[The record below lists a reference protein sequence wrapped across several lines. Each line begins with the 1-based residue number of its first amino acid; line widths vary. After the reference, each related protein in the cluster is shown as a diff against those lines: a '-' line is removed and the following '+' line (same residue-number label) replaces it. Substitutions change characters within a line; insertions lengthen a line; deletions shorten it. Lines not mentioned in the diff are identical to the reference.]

1 MILNKISKS
10 RFPCNGKWK
19 VLIKPKSNRE
29 KGVPKSNII
38 FDTYKVQVL
47 IKHCQELSHTTQYNQ
62 KVNVNTISK
71 QSCSL
76 FSSPDRIVFLHYL
89 LILLLG
95 SANRVRWFCCL
106 LKSLLDS
113 VLWRII
119 AHIVLPLDVL
129 LSARLYDTLCWPYYY
144 VSFKIVT
151 LYFRCPL
158 AADIGSRAEF
168 LSVLDWSNSN

>member
-1 MILNKISKS
+1 MVNEKFSLNPKVIGKRVFQRAILYLT
-10 RFPCNGKWK
+10 P
-19 VLIKPKSNRE
+19 IK
-29 KGVPKSNII
+29 
-38 FDTYKVQVL
+38 YKYSYNTL
-47 IKHCQELSHTTQYNQ
+47 YNQ

-76 FSSPDRIVFLHYL
+76 FSLPDRIVFLHYL

-95 SANRVRWFCCL
+95 SANSVRWLCCL

-129 LSARLYDTLCWPYYY
+129 LSARLYDTLC
-144 VSFKIVT
+144 
-151 LYFRCPL
+151 
-158 AADIGSRAEF
+158 
-168 LSVLDWSNSN
+168 

>member
-29 KGVPKSNII
+29 KGVPKSNIT

-95 SANRVRWFCCL
+95 SANSVRWLCCL

-144 VSFKIVT
+144 MSPSRLLHCT
-151 LYFRCPL
+151 L
-158 AADIGSRAEF
+158 D
-168 LSVLDWSNSN
+168 VL

>member
-47 IKHCQELSHTTQYNQ
+47 IKHCQELSHTIHCTIKKY
-62 KVNVNTISK
+62 NTISK

-95 SANRVRWFCCL
+95 SANSVRWLCCL

-129 LSARLYDTLCWPYYY
+129 LSARLYDTLFFFLLTLLLCLLQDCY
-144 VSFKIVT
+144 IV
-151 LYFRCPL
+151 L
-158 AADIGSRAEF
+158 
-168 LSVLDWSNSN
+168 

>member
-1 MILNKISKS
+1 MIFNKISKS

-19 VLIKPKSNRE
+19 VLIKPKTNRE

-38 FDTYKVQVL
+38 FDTYSVQVP
-47 IKHCQELSHTTQYNQ
+47 IKHCQELSYTIQ
-62 KVNVNTISK
+62 VNVNTISK

-76 FSSPDRIVFLHYL
+76 FSLPDRIVSLHDL

-95 SANRVRWFCCL
+95 SANSVRWFCCL

-158 AADIGSRAEF
+158 AADMGSRAEF
-168 LSVLDWSNSN
+168 LSVLDCNSN

>member
-1 MILNKISKS
+1 MVNEKFSLNPKVIGKRVFQRAILYLT
-10 RFPCNGKWK
+10 P
-19 VLIKPKSNRE
+19 IK
-29 KGVPKSNII
+29 
-38 FDTYKVQVL
+38 YKYSYNTL
-47 IKHCQELSHTTQYNQ
+47 YNQ

-76 FSSPDRIVFLHYL
+76 FSLPDRIVFLHYL

-95 SANRVRWFCCL
+95 SANSVRWLCCL

>member
-1 MILNKISKS
+1 MVNEKFSLNPKVIGKRVFQRAILYLT
-10 RFPCNGKWK
+10 P
-19 VLIKPKSNRE
+19 IKYKY
-29 KGVPKSNII
+29 
-38 FDTYKVQVL
+38 TYKAVPRAQSYNTL
-47 IKHCQELSHTTQYNQ
+47 YNQ

-95 SANRVRWFCCL
+95 SANSVRWLCCL
-106 LKSLLDS
+106 LKSLLDL

-129 LSARLYDTLCWPYYY
+129 LSARLYDTLC
-144 VSFKIVT
+144 
-151 LYFRCPL
+151 
-158 AADIGSRAEF
+158 
-168 LSVLDWSNSN
+168 

>member
-29 KGVPKSNII
+29 KGVPKSNIT

-47 IKHCQELSHTTQYNQ
+47 IKHCQELSHTIHCTIKKY
-62 KVNVNTISK
+62 NTISK

-95 SANRVRWFCCL
+95 SANSVRWLCCL

>member
-1 MILNKISKS
+1 MPRAQSYNTL
-10 RFPCNGKWK
+10 
-19 VLIKPKSNRE
+19 
-29 KGVPKSNII
+29 
-38 FDTYKVQVL
+38 
-47 IKHCQELSHTTQYNQ
+47 YNQ

-95 SANRVRWFCCL
+95 SANSVRWLCCL

-129 LSARLYDTLCWPYYY
+129 LSVRLYDTLCWPYYY

-158 AADIGSRAEF
+158 AADIGSIAEF